1 MRRRIL
7 TLLASATASG
17 SGSGSGARLGRA
29 SWESRAMRP
38 NPPSIG
44 PWSSPR
50 RGLATD
56 VEKVAWVKQLKYVYL
71 LRNGKMKV
79 SIKPP
84 DAKARYVGT
93 FPTKVLKERRAPRE
107 RGRMGSSLTSAAA
120 AFAAA
125 QRVPAARPRRRH
137 RLVLGPRLL
146 AVRRETANT
155 LPASS
160 SETRRAVPNLSLIH
174 I

>member
-50 RGLATD
+50 RGLGLAALAGATERFARLEGLD
-56 VEKVAWVKQLKYVYL
+56 AHAESVVARVE
-71 LRNGKMKV
+71 R
-79 SIKPP
+79 
-84 DAKARYVGT
+84 AKAEEG
-93 FPTKVLKERRAPRE
+93 
-107 RGRMGSSLTSAAA
+107 
-120 AFAAA
+120 
-125 QRVPAARPRRRH
+125 
-137 RLVLGPRLL
+137 
-146 AVRRETANT
+146 
-155 LPASS
+155 
-160 SETRRAVPNLSLIH
+160 
-174 I
+174 

>member
-93 FPTKVLKERRAPRE
+93 FPTIAEAVEAYNVE
-107 RGRMGSSLTSAAA
+107 AAK
-120 AFAAA
+120 
-125 QRVPAARPRRRH
+125 
-137 RLVLGPRLL
+137 LGI
-146 AVRRETANT
+146 ASQQ
-155 LPASS
+155 LPAGMPA
-160 SETRRAVPNLSLIH
+160 EIA
-174 I
+174 